1 MCIKD
6 CTGSLNFEMIS
17 RDHVFCGVLIEMSQS
32 VCNTDLFELLKCLF
46 PSGLLL
52 SLYVSILPWM
62 LFQLYSQ
69 IHIMEIVYKLS
80 ITILEYL
87 KLYES
92 DSGGI

>member
-6 CTGSLNFEMIS
+6 CTGSLNFEIIS

-46 PSGLLL
+46 PSGFLL

-62 LFQLYSQ
+62 VFQLYSQ
-69 IHIMEIVYKLS
+69 VQIMVNVFELN
-80 ITILEYL
+80 ITI
-87 KLYES
+87 
-92 DSGGI
+92 